1 MSQTFNEYCRKLQK
15 EVDLAAQE
23 ADANARLDHLH
34 AFNFG
39 RSVGRIENACDHF
52 WLRVRWLLLGAAVGV
67 TLGAVWIQIFLSQRI
82 LQFTK

>member
-1 MSQTFNEYCRKLQK
+1 MSQTFEDYCRKL
-15 EVDLAAQE
+15 VDPTAQE
-23 ADANARLDHLH
+23 ADADARFDHLH

-39 RSVGRIENACDHF
+39 RFVGRIENACDHF

-67 TLGAVWIQIFLSQRI
+67 TLGAAWIQIFLSQRI